1 MHLSCGVRL
10 CVNKC
15 LKVFFVAQRIMEQ
28 IDDLSVEK
36 QIILYI
42 VCIVLFFLI
51 ACPCFKVCV
60 CVCVCV

>member
-1 MHLSCGVRL
+1 
-10 CVNKC
+10 
-15 LKVFFVAQRIMEQ
+15 MEQ